1 MVKEI
6 PITKEAVALV
16 DEDDYEYLAQFKW
29 HLHSAGYAITSI
41 KGKKKYMHR
50 LILSAK
56 KGEIVDHANHNTL
69 DNRKENIRICTH
81 RENLRN
87 SRNFGGRSK
96 YRGVTEYKRSKYKW
110 AASIVT
116 EEGALN
122 LGYYY
127 TEIEAAYAY
136 DLAAKKYFGEFAL
149 INDVKVENFVPY
161 KSTRN
166 KSGVV
171 GVFQVKKTGR
181 WRSSIYH
188 NRKIIDLG
196 TYINKQDAID
206 ARRKAEEMKSNGEL

>member
-6 PITKEAVALV
+6 DVTKGAVAIV
-16 DEDDYEYLAQFKW
+16 DDDDYEHLAQFKW
-29 HLHSAGYAITSI
+29 HLHNAGYAVTTI
-41 KGKKKYMHR
+41 KGKKEYMHR
-50 LILSAK
+50 IILSAK
-56 KGEIVDHANHNTL
+56 KGDVVDHANHNTL

-110 AASIVT
+110 AAKIVT
-116 EEGALN
+116 EEGTVN
-122 LGYYY
+122 IGYYR

-136 DLAAKKYFGEFAL
+136 DLAAKEHFGEFAL
-149 INDVKVENFVPY
+149 LNGVEVENFVPY

-171 GVFQVKKTGR
+171 GVIKVKKTGR
-181 WRSSIYH
+181 WRASIYY

-196 TYINKQDAID
+196 TYIDKQDAIA
-206 ARRKAEEMKSNGEL
+206 ARRKAEEMKANGQL